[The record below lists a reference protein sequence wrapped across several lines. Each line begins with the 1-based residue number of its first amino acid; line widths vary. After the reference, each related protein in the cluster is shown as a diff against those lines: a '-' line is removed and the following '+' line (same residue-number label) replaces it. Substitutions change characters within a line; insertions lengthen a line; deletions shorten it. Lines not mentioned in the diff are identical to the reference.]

1 MNPNAPGLQVP
12 FPMPSWIG
20 WQRSWL
26 ALQNEVAV
34 TLDTRGSDVR
44 GDDRGLRTEASCA
57 ALMQH
62 G

>member
-1 MNPNAPGLQVP
+1 
-12 FPMPSWIG
+12 MPSWIG